1 MDQQAL
7 SRARIAHFLGLAL
20 GTPIVYGP
28 PKVRRLDD
36 RTLEASANWSPSRRP
51 AHGNPATMP
60 AATHCSGL
68 VALFLSCW
76 LGRARDYSPSSS
88 TLALGW
94 VAGSGRL
101 RDVADWSLGRRRRV
115 YWTPGPKRTA
125 FADVSLAHPV
135 YVCHSY
141 HHAWVVLD
149 LDSPWVGKP
158 AGVLDGLASMPAP
171 GLGIGDEGGWWRLAA
186 DGYRGKAGY
195 SAGPVSFRSVRA
207 WTAEAT
213 ADPSS
218 KQLFRLVGIKPDLR
232 GDATETLRIAGKEV

>member
-1 MDQQAL
+1 MDAQTL
-7 SRARIAHFLGLAL
+7 SRARIAHFLALAL

-28 PKVRRLDD
+28 PRDRRLDD
-36 RTLEASANWSPSRRP
+36 QTLELGANWGSSRHP
-51 AHGNPATMP
+51 AHGNPAKFP

-94 VAGSGRL
+94 VAGVGRL

-115 YWTPGPKRTA
+115 YWTSDPKRTA
-125 FADVSLAHPV
+125 FADVSLTHPV

-141 HHAWVVLD
+141 HHAWLLLN
-149 LDSPWVGKP
+149 LDSPWVGR
-158 AGVLDGLASMPAP
+158 GVVTL
-171 GLGIGDEGGWWRLAA
+171 EGGWWRLAA
-186 DGYRGKAGY
+186 DGYKGKAGY
-195 SAGPVSFRSVRA
+195 SVGPVSFRSVRV

-213 ADPSS
+213 ADPSG
-218 KQLFRLVGIKPDLR
+218 KQLFRLVGVKPNLR
-232 GDATETLRIAGKEV
+232 GNTVETLRIAGKE